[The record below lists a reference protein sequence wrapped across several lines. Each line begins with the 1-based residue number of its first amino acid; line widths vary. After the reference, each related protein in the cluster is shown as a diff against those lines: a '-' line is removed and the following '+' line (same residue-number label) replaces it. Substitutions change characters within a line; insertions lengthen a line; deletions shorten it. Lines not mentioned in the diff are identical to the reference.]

1 MRYLPLLIALTC
13 LSTSAASR
21 CTAEEFSLRK
31 TDSTIEVTRGDSP
44 VATYHFRSG
53 AKPIIWPLYG
63 PGDVEMTRGY
73 PMRDASD
80 AERDDHI
87 HHRSLWFTHGEVNDI
102 DFWAETKGHGVI
114 EHKELLQADGGKQ
127 AVIATAND
135 WNSPTGEKVMSDRR
149 RFTFGA
155 DETSRWIDCDFTLIA
170 SAGEVHFGDTKEG
183 SFGIRTAGTMKV
195 DAKTGGTI
203 LNSNG
208 EKNSDAWG
216 TAAKWCDYYG
226 PVEGK
231 TKGIAIL
238 NHPSSFHYPCR
249 WHVRNYG
256 LFAANPFGYYHFVGE
271 KEKSDGV
278 RLAPGDTLQL
288 RYRVILHDG
297 TTEEAKIE
305 KQFEAYAAESVD
317 GP

>member
-1 MRYLPLLIALTC
+1 MRYLSLLIAFTC
-13 LSTSAASR
+13 LSTAAVSQVSG
-21 CTAEEFSLRK
+21 EEFSVRK
-31 TDSTIEVTRGDSP
+31 TDKSIEVKQGDSP
-44 VATYHFRSG
+44 VATYLFRSG

-73 PMRDASD
+73 PMRDASSD
-80 AERDDHI
+80 ERSDHI

-102 DFWAETKGHGVI
+102 DFWAETEGHGVI
-114 EHKELLQADGGKQ
+114 EQKEILEAKGGKQ

-135 WNSPTGEKVMSDRR
+135 WMSPEGKKILSDRR
-149 RFTFGA
+149 RFTFGG
-155 DETSRWIDCDFTLIA
+155 DDTMRWVDCDFTLIA

-208 EKNSDAWG
+208 EKNIDAWG
-216 TAAKWCDYYG
+216 TKAKWCDYFG
-226 PVEGK
+226 PVQGK
-231 TKGIAIL
+231 TRGIAIL
-238 NHPSSFHYPCR
+238 NHPSSFQYPCR

-256 LFAANPFGYYHFVGE
+256 LFAANPFGHYHFVGD
-271 KEKSDGV
+271 KKKTDGF
-278 RLAPGDTLQL
+278 RLAPGETIQL

-297 TTEEAKIE
+297 TTEEAEIA
-305 KQFEAYAAESVD
+305 KQFEAFSATEIA